1 MRGYEEMR
9 GRVVGWGAFFH
20 PFGSFLCSCVC
31 DKVQKVEGPIRKLA
45 GEPVQGYGRDC
56 ELLIGFFVD
65 PFDGFIF
72 TCFYKR
78 NFQDEEDEVL
88 SFGGQRRVLVEFE

>member
-1 MRGYEEMR
+1 MRRCEKESSDGELSFISSVSFF
-9 GRVVGWGAFFH
+9 VV
-20 PFGSFLCSCVC
+20 VC
-31 DKVQKVEGPIRKLA
+31 GKVQKAEGPTRKLA
-45 GEPVQGYGRDC
+45 GEPVQGYGRDY

-65 PFDGFIF
+65 QFDGFYL

-88 SFGGQRRVLVEFE
+88 SFGGQKLVLV